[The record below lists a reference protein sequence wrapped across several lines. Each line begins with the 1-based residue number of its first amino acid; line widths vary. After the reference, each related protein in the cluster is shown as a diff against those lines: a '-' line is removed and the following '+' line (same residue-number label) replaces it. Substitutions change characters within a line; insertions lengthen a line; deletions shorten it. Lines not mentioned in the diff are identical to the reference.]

1 MKTDIPYYSQIVSAV
16 RAVRSMKWNLDFS
29 YFRKWIMIGFL
40 LGVVAGLGAV
50 LLFLSVELFTGL
62 FLGLG
67 TGFFPP
73 LPGGFQTNLGYV
85 LFIEKPWM
93 IPLIT
98 GLGGLLVGL
107 ITTKFSPESEG
118 HGTDAVIDAYHHK
131 SGNIRARVPLVKGI
145 ASSITIGSGGSGG
158 TEGPAGQI
166 AAGFGSLIGK
176 LFKLDEDEKRI
187 AVAAGLG
194 AGIGSIFKIPL
205 GGAIFSAE
213 VFYRR
218 DFEVRALIP
227 GLVASV
233 TGYTVFGFVFGWDRL
248 FAIPLDLVNYT
259 NPISLALYA
268 LVGLISA
275 GVSIGYVRTF
285 YAISD
290 YFAKVRIPKYLKP
303 AIGGVI
309 VGIIGI
315 VFPQILGTSYGW
327 LQIAI
332 DKNYTLLPLYVIGSI
347 LVLKILATSLTIGS
361 GGSAGVFGP
370 SMVIGGLLGA
380 FIGTAFHLLGLFTW
394 IDVSSVI
401 IVSMVSFFGA
411 TAKTPISSIIMGSEL
426 TGGYALLAPM
436 MLATFIAYIMSGQ
449 HNSIFRNQVLNRAD
463 SPAHRMEYQLP
474 ILRDMYV
481 RDAIRV
487 AVNKLSKDV
496 TIDEALQL
504 MNRNNSKMITVV
516 NEKELL
522 TGVVYKHKL
531 YEFPEEYRKSVKLE
545 SIMLRDP
552 FFAYT
557 SDSLHHALV
566 RLSSNELQEMPV
578 LSSENKKVL
587 GIITISDLVKLY
599 DKEVERIM
607 KVRSPSNFSVG
618 SDGNG
623 IAKSN
628 NNDDSHLADKTT
640 NKE

>member
-1 MKTDIPYYSQIVSAV
+1 MKPDLPYYYQIKSIV
-16 RAVRSMKWNLDFS
+16 RTLRGMKWNLDFS
-29 YFRKWIMIGFL
+29 YFRKWILIGFL

-50 LLFLSVELFTGL
+50 ALFLSVELFTGL
-62 FLGLG
+62 FLGMG
-67 TGFFPP
+67 AGYFPP
-73 LPGGFQTNLGYV
+73 LPGGFQNNLTYT
-85 LFIEKPWM
+85 LSIERPWLL
-93 IPLIT
+93 PLIT

-131 SGNIRARVPLVKGI
+131 SGHIRARVPLVKGV

-176 LFKLDEDEKRI
+176 LFKLNEDERRI

-194 AGIGSIFKIPL
+194 AGIGSIFKVPL
-205 GGAIFSAE
+205 GGAVFSAE

-248 FAIPLDLVNYT
+248 FTIPLDLVRYT
-259 NPISLALYA
+259 HPASLILYA
-268 LVGLISA
+268 IVGLVSA
-275 GVSIGYVRTF
+275 GLSVGYVKTF

-290 YFAKVRIPKYLKP
+290 YFSRIHFPKYLKP
-303 AIGGVI
+303 AIGGVL
-309 VGIIGI
+309 VGLIGI
-315 VFPQILGTSYGW
+315 VFPQVLGTSYGW
-327 LQIAI
+327 LQIVI
-332 DKNYTLLPLYVIGSI
+332 NKDYVLFPLVMIGPVII
-347 LVLKILATSLTIGS
+347 LKILATSLTIGS

-449 HNSIFRNQVLNRAD
+449 HSSIFRNQVLNRSD
-463 SPAHRMEYQLP
+463 SPAHRMEYQRV
-474 ILRDMYV
+474 ILRDLYV
-481 RDAIRV
+481 KDVMKNPI
-487 AVNKLSKDV
+487 NKLSKNLS
-496 TIDEALQL
+496 IEEALQIL
-504 MNRNNSKMITVV
+504 NRNNSRMIMLV
-516 NEKELL
+516 NESDKLE
-522 TGVVYKHKL
+522 GVVYRYKL
-531 YEFPEEYRKSVKLE
+531 FEFPEEYRKSIKLE
-545 SIMLRDP
+545 NIMIKDP

-557 SDSLHHALV
+557 SDSLHHALL
-566 RLSSNELQEMPV
+566 RLSSNDLQEMPV
-578 LSSENKKVL
+578 LSNEDHKVI
-587 GIITISDLVKLY
+587 GIVTIADLVKLY
-599 DKEVERIM
+599 DNQVEKIKKSR
-607 KVRSPSNFSVG
+607 
-618 SDGNG
+618 DQNG
-623 IAKSN
+623 LGIDVN
-628 NNDDSHLADKTT
+628 NSQIEKKKDRDITDKKTD
-640 NKE
+640 

>member
-1 MKTDIPYYSQIVSAV
+1 
-16 RAVRSMKWNLDFS
+16 MKWNLDFS
-29 YFRKWIMIGFL
+29 YFRKWILIGFL

-50 LLFLSVELFTGL
+50 ALFLSVEFFTGL
-62 FLGLG
+62 FLEIG
-67 TGFFPP
+67 TGYTPP
-73 LPGGFQTNLGYV
+73 LPGGFQGNLSYT
-85 LFIEKPWM
+85 LFIEKPWL

-107 ITTKFSPESEG
+107 ITTRFSPESEG

-131 SGNIRARVPLVKGI
+131 SGNIRARVPLVKAV

-176 LFKLDEDEKRI
+176 LFKLNEDERRI

-205 GGAIFSAE
+205 GGAVFSAE

-248 FAIPLDLVNYT
+248 FTIPLDLVKYT
-259 NPISLALYA
+259 HPVSLILYA
-268 LVGLISA
+268 IVGLVSA
-275 GVSIGYVRTF
+275 GVSIGYVKVF
-285 YAISD
+285 YTISD
-290 YFAKVRIPKYLKP
+290 YFTKIRIPKYLKP
-303 AIGGVI
+303 AIGGVL
-309 VGIIGI
+309 VGLMGI
-315 VFPQILGTSYGW
+315 AFPQILGTSYGW

-332 DKNYTLLPLYVIGSI
+332 NKDYVLFPLLMIGSVI
-347 LVLKILATSLTIGS
+347 ILKILATSVTIGS

-394 IDVSSVI
+394 IDVTSVI

-449 HNSIFRNQVLNRAD
+449 HNSIFRNQVLNRSD
-463 SPAHRMEYQLP
+463 SPAHRMEYQRV
-474 ILRDMYV
+474 ILSDLYV
-481 RDAIRV
+481 KDV
-487 AVNKLSKDV
+487 MKDPVNKLSKD
-496 TIDEALQL
+496 ISIIEALQI
-504 MNRNNSKMITVV
+504 MNRNNSKMIMVV
-516 NEKELL
+516 NDKDALQ
-522 TGVVYKHKL
+522 GVVYRYKL
-531 YEFPEEYRKSVKLE
+531 FEFPEEYRKSVKLE
-545 SIMLRDP
+545 SIMIKDP
-552 FFAYT
+552 FFAYR

-566 RLSSNELQEMPV
+566 RLSSNDLQEMPV
-578 LSSENKKVL
+578 LSNEDNKVI
-587 GIITISDLVKLY
+587 GIVTIADLVKLY
-599 DKEVERIM
+599 DTEVEKIM
-607 KVRSPSNFSVG
+607 KKRNQTNLSIDING
-618 SDGNG
+618 DGIN
-623 IAKSN
+623 K
-628 NNDDSHLADKTT
+628 NDEHHITDKTT
-640 NKE
+640 NK

>member
-1 MKTDIPYYSQIVSAV
+1 MKPDIPFYYQVKSVI
-16 RAVRSMKWNLDFS
+16 RAARSLKWNLDFS
-29 YFRKWIMIGFL
+29 YFRKWILIGFI
-40 LGVVAGLGAV
+40 LGVIAGLGSVA
-50 LLFLSVELFTGL
+50 LFLSVEFFTHV
-62 FLGLG
+62 FLKIG
-67 TGFFPP
+67 TGYSPP
-73 LPGGFQTNLGYV
+73 LAGGFQNNFSYT
-85 LFIEKPWM
+85 LFIEKPWL

-131 SGNIRARVPLVKGI
+131 SGNIRTRVPLVKAI
-145 ASSITIGSGGSGG
+145 TSSITIGSGGSGG

-176 LFKLDEDEKRI
+176 IFKLNEDERRI
-187 AVAAGLG
+187 AVAAGMG

-248 FAIPLDLVNYT
+248 FTIPLDLVKYT
-259 NPISLALYA
+259 QPVSLLLYA

-275 GVSIGYVRTF
+275 LVSVGYVRTF

-290 YFAKVRIPKYLKP
+290 FFANIRIPKYLKP
-303 AIGGVI
+303 AIGGVL

-315 VFPQILGTSYGW
+315 MFPQILGTSYGW
-327 LQIAI
+327 LQAAI
-332 DKNYTLLPLYVIGSI
+332 NQDDLLFPLGVIGAVI
-347 LVLKILATSLTIGS
+347 IFKILATSLTIGS

-394 IDVSSVI
+394 IDVTSVI

-449 HNSIFRNQVLNRAD
+449 HNSIFRNQVLNRSD
-463 SPAHRMEYQLP
+463 SPAHRMEYQLV
-474 ILRDMYV
+474 ILSDLYV
-481 RDAIRV
+481 KDVMKDPTNR
-487 AVNKLSKDV
+487 LSKDV
-496 TIDEALQL
+496 SIEEALQIL
-504 MNRNNSKMITVV
+504 NRNNGRMIMVV
-516 NEKELL
+516 NDNNKLE
-522 TGVVYKHKL
+522 GVVYKHKL
-531 YEFPEEYRKSVKLE
+531 FEFPEEYRKSTKLAN
-545 SIMLRDP
+545 IMIYDP
-552 FFAYT
+552 LFAYS

-566 RLSSNELQEMPV
+566 RLSSNDLQEMPV
-578 LSSENKKVL
+578 LSNENQQVT
-587 GIITISDLVKLY
+587 GIVTIADLVKLY
-599 DKEVERIM
+599 DHQVEKILKARDLDKLVID
-607 KVRSPSNFSVG
+607 N
-618 SDGNG
+618 N
-623 IAKSN
+623 AKTN
-628 NNDDSHLADKTT
+628 NLNEDDKMENKTT
-640 NKE
+640 K

>member
-1 MKTDIPYYSQIVSAV
+1 
-16 RAVRSMKWNLDFS
+16 MKWNLDFS
-29 YFRKWIMIGFL
+29 YFRKWILIGFL

-50 LLFLSVELFTGL
+50 ALFLSVEFFTGL
-62 FLGLG
+62 FLEIG
-67 TGFFPP
+67 TGYTPP
-73 LPGGFQTNLGYV
+73 LPGGFQGNLSYT
-85 LFIEKPWM
+85 LFIEKPWL

-107 ITTKFSPESEG
+107 ITTRFSPESEG

-131 SGNIRARVPLVKGI
+131 SGNIRARVPLVKAI

-176 LFKLDEDEKRI
+176 LFKLNEDERRI

-205 GGAIFSAE
+205 GGAVFSAE

-248 FAIPLDLVNYT
+248 FTIPLDLVKYT
-259 NPISLALYA
+259 HPVSLILYA
-268 LVGLISA
+268 IVGLVSA
-275 GVSIGYVRTF
+275 GVSIGYVKVF
-285 YAISD
+285 YTISD
-290 YFAKVRIPKYLKP
+290 YFTKIRIPKYLKP
-303 AIGGVI
+303 AIGGVL
-309 VGIIGI
+309 VGLMGI
-315 VFPQILGTSYGW
+315 AFPQILGTSYGW

-332 DKNYTLLPLYVIGSI
+332 NKDYVLFPLLMIGSVI
-347 LVLKILATSLTIGS
+347 ILKILATSVTIGS

-394 IDVSSVI
+394 IDVTSVI

-449 HNSIFRNQVLNRAD
+449 HNSIFRNQVLNRSD
-463 SPAHRMEYQLP
+463 SPAHRMEYQRV
-474 ILRDMYV
+474 ILSDLYV
-481 RDAIRV
+481 KDV
-487 AVNKLSKDV
+487 MKDPVNKLSKD
-496 TIDEALQL
+496 ISIIEALQI
-504 MNRNNSKMITVV
+504 MNRNNSKMIIVV
-516 NEKELL
+516 NDKDALQ
-522 TGVVYKHKL
+522 GVVYRYKL
-531 YEFPEEYRKSVKLE
+531 FEFPEEYRKSVKLE
-545 SIMLRDP
+545 SIMIKDP
-552 FFAYT
+552 FFAYR

-566 RLSSNELQEMPV
+566 RLSSNDLQEMPV
-578 LSSENKKVL
+578 LSNEDNKVI
-587 GIITISDLVKLY
+587 GIVTIADLVKLY
-599 DKEVERIM
+599 DTEVEKIM
-607 KVRSPSNFSVG
+607 KKRNQTNLSIDING
-618 SDGNG
+618 DGIN
-623 IAKSN
+623 K
-628 NNDDSHLADKTT
+628 NDEHHITDKTT
-640 NKE
+640 NK

>member
-1 MKTDIPYYSQIVSAV
+1 MKPDLPYYYQIKSI
-16 RAVRSMKWNLDFS
+16 VRSLRGMKWNLDFS
-29 YFRKWIMIGFL
+29 YFRKWILIGFL
-40 LGVVAGLGAV
+40 LGVVAGLGAIV
-50 LLFLSVELFTGL
+50 LFLSVEFFTGL
-62 FLGLG
+62 FLGFG
-67 TGFFPP
+67 AGYFPP
-73 LPGGFQTNLGYV
+73 LPGGFQSNFGYT

-93 IPLIT
+93 LPLIT

-176 LFKLDEDEKRI
+176 LFKLDEDERRI

-205 GGAIFSAE
+205 GGAVFSAE

-248 FAIPLDLVNYT
+248 FTIPLDLVKYT
-259 NPISLALYA
+259 NPISLLLYA
-268 LVGLISA
+268 LVGLIAA
-275 GVSIGYVRTF
+275 GVSIGYVKTF
-285 YAISD
+285 YTISD
-290 YFAKVRIPKYLKP
+290 YFSKIRIPKYLKP
-303 AIGGVI
+303 AIGGLL
-309 VGIIGI
+309 VGMIGI

-327 LQIAI
+327 LQLAI
-332 DKNYTLLPLYVIGSI
+332 NQDYTILPLSIIGSI
-347 LVLKILATSLTIGS
+347 VILKILATSLTLGS

-370 SMVIGGLLGA
+370 SMVIGGFLGA

-436 MLATFIAYIMSGQ
+436 MLATFVAYIMSGQ
-449 HNSIFRNQVLNRAD
+449 HNSIFRNQVLNRSD

-481 RDAIRV
+481 KDAIRV
-487 AVNKLSKDV
+487 PVNKLSKDV
-496 TIDEALQL
+496 TIDEALQI
-504 MNRNNSKMITVV
+504 MNRNNSKMIAVV

-522 TGVVYKHKL
+522 QGVVYKHRL
-531 YEFPEEYRKSVKLE
+531 YEFPDEYRKSIKLE
-545 SIMLRDP
+545 SIMIKDP
-552 FFAYT
+552 FFAYS
-557 SDSLHHALV
+557 SDSLHNALV

-578 LSSENKKVL
+578 LSNENNKVL
-587 GIITISDLVKLY
+587 GIITIADLVKLY
-599 DKEVERIM
+599 DKEVEKIV
-607 KVRSPSNFSVG
+607 KVRNPSIPDIDNKR
-618 SDGNG
+618 DEIDN
-623 IAKSN
+623 SN
-628 NNDDSHLADKTT
+628 DRHLRDKTA
-640 NKE
+640 NKD

>member
-1 MKTDIPYYSQIVSAV
+1 MKPDLPFYYQLKSVIRSL
-16 RAVRSMKWNLDFS
+16 RAMKWNLDFS
-29 YFRKWIMIGFL
+29 YFRKWILIGFI

-50 LLFLSVELFTGL
+50 ALFLSVEFFTTL
-62 FLGLG
+62 FLELG
-67 TGFFPP
+67 AGYSPP
-73 LPGGFQTNLGYV
+73 LAGGFQVDFSYT
-85 LFIEKPWM
+85 LFIEKPWL

-131 SGNIRARVPLVKGI
+131 SGNIRTRVPLVKAV

-158 TEGPAGQI
+158 TEGPSGQI

-176 LFKLDEDEKRI
+176 IFKLNEDERRI

-205 GGAIFSAE
+205 GGAVFSAE
-213 VFYRR
+213 VLYRR

-248 FAIPLDLVNYT
+248 FTIPLDLVKYT
-259 NPISLALYA
+259 NPVSLLLYA

-275 GVSIGYVRTF
+275 GVSVGYVKTF
-285 YAISD
+285 YTISD
-290 YFAKVRIPKYLKP
+290 FFAKMRIPKYVKP
-303 AIGGVI
+303 AIGGVL

-332 DKNYTLLPLYVIGSI
+332 NKDYLLFPLEMIGAVI
-347 LVLKILATSLTIGS
+347 VFKILATSLTIGS

-380 FIGTAFHLLGLFTW
+380 FIGGAFHLLGLFTW
-394 IDVSSVI
+394 IDVTSVI

-411 TAKTPISSIIMGSEL
+411 TAKTPISAIIMGSEL

-449 HNSIFRNQVLNRAD
+449 HSSIFRNQVLNRSD
-463 SPAHRMEYQLP
+463 SPAHRMEYQRV
-474 ILRDMYV
+474 ILSDLYV
-481 RDAIRV
+481 
-487 AVNKLSKDV
+487 KDV
-496 TIDEALQL
+496 MKDPINRLPKDLSIEEALQIL
-504 MNRNNSKMITVV
+504 NRNSSRMIMVV
-516 NEKELL
+516 NENDKLE
-522 TGVVYKHKL
+522 GVVYKYKL
-531 YEFPEEYRKSVKLE
+531 FEFPEEYRKSIKLAN
-545 SIMLRDP
+545 IMIKDP

-566 RLSSNELQEMPV
+566 RLSSNDLQEMPV
-578 LSSENKKVL
+578 LSNENQKVI
-587 GIITISDLVKLY
+587 GIVTIADLVKLY
-599 DKEVERIM
+599 DSQVEKILKARDPNNLGIG
-607 KVRSPSNFSVG
+607 NN
-618 SDGNG
+618 GNG
-623 IAKSN
+623 NHTNKD
-628 NNDDSHLADKTT
+628 NDIKDKTT
-640 NKE
+640 N

>member
-1 MKTDIPYYSQIVSAV
+1 MKPDLPYYYQIKSIV
-16 RAVRSMKWNLDFS
+16 RTLRGMKWNLDFS
-29 YFRKWIMIGFL
+29 YFRKWILIGFL

-50 LLFLSVELFTGL
+50 ALFLSVELFTGL
-62 FLGLG
+62 FLGMG
-67 TGFFPP
+67 AGYFPP
-73 LPGGFQTNLGYV
+73 LPGGFQNNFTYTLS
-85 LFIEKPWM
+85 IQRPWLL
-93 IPLIT
+93 PLIT

-131 SGNIRARVPLVKGI
+131 SGHIRARVPLVKGV

-176 LFKLDEDEKRI
+176 LFKLNEDERRI

-194 AGIGSIFKIPL
+194 AGIGSIFKVPL
-205 GGAIFSAE
+205 GGAVFSAE

-248 FAIPLDLVNYT
+248 FTIPLDLVRYT
-259 NPISLALYA
+259 HPASLILYA
-268 LVGLISA
+268 IVGLVSA
-275 GVSIGYVRTF
+275 GLSVGYVKTF

-290 YFAKVRIPKYLKP
+290 YFSRIHFPKYLKP
-303 AIGGVI
+303 AIGGVL
-309 VGIIGI
+309 VGLIGI
-315 VFPQILGTSYGW
+315 VFPQVLGTSYGW
-327 LQIAI
+327 LQIVI
-332 DKNYTLLPLYVIGSI
+332 NKDYVLFPLFMIGPVII
-347 LVLKILATSLTIGS
+347 LKILATSLTIGS

-449 HNSIFRNQVLNRAD
+449 HSSIFRNQVLNRSD
-463 SPAHRMEYQLP
+463 SPAHRMEYQRV
-474 ILRDMYV
+474 ILRDLYV
-481 RDAIRV
+481 KDVMKNPI
-487 AVNKLSKDV
+487 NKLSKNLS
-496 TIDEALQL
+496 IEEALQIL
-504 MNRNNSKMITVV
+504 NRNNSRMIMLV
-516 NEKELL
+516 NESDKLE
-522 TGVVYKHKL
+522 GVVYRYKL
-531 YEFPEEYRKSVKLE
+531 FEFPEEYRKSIKLE
-545 SIMLRDP
+545 NIMIKDP

-557 SDSLHHALV
+557 SDSLHHALL
-566 RLSSNELQEMPV
+566 RLSSNDLQEMPV
-578 LSSENKKVL
+578 LSNEDHKVI
-587 GIITISDLVKLY
+587 GIVTIADLVKLY
-599 DKEVERIM
+599 DNQVEKIM
-607 KVRSPSNFSVG
+607 KSR
-618 SDGNG
+618 DQNG
-623 IAKSN
+623 LGIDVN
-628 NNDDSHLADKTT
+628 NSQIEKKKDRDITDKKTD
-640 NKE
+640 

>member
-1 MKTDIPYYSQIVSAV
+1 MKPDLPYYSQIASAV
-16 RAVRSMKWNLDFS
+16 RAMRGMKWNLDFS
-29 YFRKWIMIGFL
+29 YFRKWILIGFL

-50 LLFLSVELFTGL
+50 ALFLSVEFFTGL

-67 TGFFPP
+67 AGYFPP
-73 LPGGFQTNLGYV
+73 LPGGFQSNFGYT
-85 LFIEKPWM
+85 LIIEKPWM
-93 IPLIT
+93 LPLIT

-107 ITTKFSPESEG
+107 ITTRFSPESEG

-205 GGAIFSAE
+205 GGAVFSAE

-233 TGYTVFGFVFGWDRL
+233 TGYTVFGFVFGWNPL
-248 FAIPLDLVNYT
+248 FTIPLDLVKYT
-259 NPISLALYA
+259 NPISLLLYA

-275 GVSIGYVRTF
+275 GVSIGYVKTF
-285 YAISD
+285 YTISD
-290 YFAKVRIPKYLKP
+290 YFSKIRIPKYLKP
-303 AIGGVI
+303 AIGGML
-309 VGIIGI
+309 VGMIGI

-332 DKNYTLLPLYVIGSI
+332 NKDTILPLGIIGSI
-347 LVLKILATSLTIGS
+347 VIFKILATSLTLGS

-370 SMVIGGLLGA
+370 SMVIGGFLGA

-394 IDVSSVI
+394 VDVSSVI

-436 MLATFIAYIMSGQ
+436 MLATFVAYIMSGQ
-449 HNSIFRNQVLNRAD
+449 HNSIFRNQVLNRSA

-481 RDAIRV
+481 KDAIRV
-487 AVNKLSKDV
+487 PVNKLSKDV
-496 TIDEALQL
+496 TIDEALQI
-504 MNRNNSKMITVV
+504 MNRNNSKMIAVV

-522 TGVVYKHKL
+522 HGVVYKHRL
-531 YEFPEEYRKSVKLE
+531 YEFPDEYRKSIKLE
-545 SIMLRDP
+545 SIMIKDP
-552 FFAYT
+552 FFAYS
-557 SDSLHHALV
+557 SDSLHDALI

-578 LSSENKKVL
+578 LSNENNKVL
-587 GIITISDLVKLY
+587 GIITIADLVKLY
-599 DKEVERIM
+599 DKEVEKIV
-607 KVRSPSNFSVG
+607 KVRNPSIP
-618 SDGNG
+618 DIGNKRDE
-623 IAKSN
+623 IDYSN
-628 NNDDSHLADKTT
+628 DRHLGDKTT
-640 NKE
+640 NKD

>member
-1 MKTDIPYYSQIVSAV
+1 
-16 RAVRSMKWNLDFS
+16 MKWNLDFS
-29 YFRKWIMIGFL
+29 YFRKWILIGFL

-50 LLFLSVELFTGL
+50 CLFLSVEFFTGL
-62 FLGLG
+62 FLEIG
-67 TGFFPP
+67 TGYSPP
-73 LPGGFQTNLGYV
+73 LPGGFQGNFSYT
-85 LFIEKPWM
+85 LFIEKPWL

-107 ITTKFSPESEG
+107 ITTRFSPESEG

-131 SGNIRARVPLVKGI
+131 SGNIRARVPLVKAV

-176 LFKLDEDEKRI
+176 LFKLDEDERRI

-205 GGAIFSAE
+205 GGAVFSAE

-248 FAIPLDLVNYT
+248 FTIPLDLVKYT
-259 NPISLALYA
+259 HPVSLILYA
-268 LVGLISA
+268 IVGLVSA
-275 GVSIGYVRTF
+275 GVSIGYVKVF
-285 YAISD
+285 YTISD
-290 YFAKVRIPKYLKP
+290 YFTKIRIPKYLKP
-303 AIGGVI
+303 AIGGVL
-309 VGIIGI
+309 VGLMGI
-315 VFPQILGTSYGW
+315 AFPQILGTSYGW

-332 DKNYTLLPLYVIGSI
+332 NKDYVLFPLLMIGSVI
-347 LVLKILATSLTIGS
+347 ILKILATSVTIGS

-394 IDVSSVI
+394 IDVTSVI

-449 HNSIFRNQVLNRAD
+449 HNSIFRNQVLNRSD
-463 SPAHRMEYQLP
+463 SPAHRMEYQRV
-474 ILRDMYV
+474 ILSDLYV
-481 RDAIRV
+481 KDV
-487 AVNKLSKDV
+487 MKDPMNKLSKDISIV
-496 TIDEALQL
+496 EALQI
-504 MNRNNSKMITVV
+504 MNRNNSKMVMVV
-516 NEKELL
+516 NDKDALQ
-522 TGVVYKHKL
+522 GVVYRYKL
-531 YEFPEEYRKSVKLE
+531 FEFPEEYRKSVKLE
-545 SIMLRDP
+545 SIMIKDP

-566 RLSSNELQEMPV
+566 RLSSNDLQEMPV
-578 LSSENKKVL
+578 LSNEDNKVI
-587 GIITISDLVKLY
+587 GIVTIADLVKLY
-599 DKEVERIM
+599 DTEVEKIM
-607 KVRSPSNFSVG
+607 KKRNQTNLSIDING
-618 SDGNG
+618 DGIN
-623 IAKSN
+623 K
-628 NNDDSHLADKTT
+628 NDERDITDKTT
-640 NKE
+640 NK

>member
-1 MKTDIPYYSQIVSAV
+1 MKPELPYYYQVKSVI
-16 RAVRSMKWNLDFS
+16 RTLRGMKWNLDFS
-29 YFRKWIMIGFL
+29 YFRKWILIGFI
-40 LGVVAGLGAV
+40 LGVVAGLSAV
-50 LLFLSVELFTGL
+50 ALFLSVELFTFL
-62 FLGLG
+62 FLEMG
-67 TGFFPP
+67 TGYSPP
-73 LPGGFQTNLGYV
+73 LAGSFQPNFSYT
-85 LFIEKPWM
+85 LFIEKPWL

-131 SGNIRARVPLVKGI
+131 SGNIRARVPLIKAI

-176 LFKLDEDEKRI
+176 IFKLNEDERRI

-205 GGAIFSAE
+205 GGAVFSAE

-248 FAIPLDLVNYT
+248 FTIPLDLVKYT
-259 NPISLALYA
+259 HPASLLLYA

-275 GVSIGYVRTF
+275 GVSVGYVKTF

-290 YFAKVRIPKYLKP
+290 FFSKMRIPKYLKP
-303 AIGGVI
+303 AIGGVL

-315 VFPQILGTSYGW
+315 AFPQILGTSYGW

-332 DKNYTLLPLYVIGSI
+332 NKDYLLFPLGMIGAI
-347 LVLKILATSLTIGS
+347 IVLKILATSLTIGS

-394 IDVSSVI
+394 IDVTSVI

-449 HNSIFRNQVLNRAD
+449 HNSIFRNQVLNRSD
-463 SPAHRMEYQLP
+463 SPAHRMEYQRV
-474 ILRDMYV
+474 ILSDLYV
-481 RDAIRV
+481 
-487 AVNKLSKDV
+487 KDV
-496 TIDEALQL
+496 MKNPINRLPKDLSIEEALQIL
-504 MNRNNSKMITVV
+504 NRNSSRMIMVV
-516 NEKELL
+516 NENDKLE
-522 TGVVYKHKL
+522 GVVYKYKL
-531 YEFPEEYRKSVKLE
+531 LEFPAEYRKSIKLQN
-545 SIMLRDP
+545 IIIKDP

-566 RLSSNELQEMPV
+566 RLSSNDLQEMPV
-578 LSSENKKVL
+578 LSNENQKVI
-587 GIITISDLVKLY
+587 GIVTIADLVKLY
-599 DKEVERIM
+599 DSQVEKILNARNQNTLNIGI
-607 KVRSPSNFSVG
+607 N
-618 SDGNG
+618 DTGN
-623 IAKSN
+623 KKN
-628 NNDDSHLADKTT
+628 KDTDLNDKKDKKI
-640 NKE
+640 N

>member
-1 MKTDIPYYSQIVSAV
+1 
-16 RAVRSMKWNLDFS
+16 MKWNLDFS
-29 YFRKWIMIGFL
+29 YFRKWILIGFL

-50 LLFLSVELFTGL
+50 ALFLSVEFFTGL
-62 FLGLG
+62 FLEIG
-67 TGFFPP
+67 TGYTPP
-73 LPGGFQTNLGYV
+73 LPGGFQGNLSYT
-85 LFIEKPWM
+85 LFIEKPWL

-107 ITTKFSPESEG
+107 ITTRFSPESEG

-131 SGNIRARVPLVKGI
+131 SGNIRARVPLVKAI

-176 LFKLDEDEKRI
+176 LFKLNEDERRI

-205 GGAIFSAE
+205 GGAVFSAE

-248 FAIPLDLVNYT
+248 FTIPLDLVKYT
-259 NPISLALYA
+259 HPVSLILYA
-268 LVGLISA
+268 IVGLVSA
-275 GVSIGYVRTF
+275 GVSIGYVKVF
-285 YAISD
+285 YTISD
-290 YFAKVRIPKYLKP
+290 YFTKIRIPKYLKP
-303 AIGGVI
+303 AIGGVL
-309 VGIIGI
+309 VGLMGI
-315 VFPQILGTSYGW
+315 AFPQILGTSYGW

-332 DKNYTLLPLYVIGSI
+332 NKDYVLFPLLMIGSVI
-347 LVLKILATSLTIGS
+347 ILKILATSVTIGS

-394 IDVSSVI
+394 IDVTSVI

-449 HNSIFRNQVLNRAD
+449 HNSIFRNQVLNRSD
-463 SPAHRMEYQLP
+463 SPAHRMEYQRV
-474 ILRDMYV
+474 ILSDLYV
-481 RDAIRV
+481 KDV
-487 AVNKLSKDV
+487 MKDPMNKLSKD
-496 TIDEALQL
+496 ISIIEALQI
-504 MNRNNSKMITVV
+504 MNRNNSKMIIVV
-516 NEKELL
+516 NDKDALQ
-522 TGVVYKHKL
+522 GVVYRYKL
-531 YEFPEEYRKSVKLE
+531 FEFPEEYRKSVKLE
-545 SIMLRDP
+545 SIMIKDP
-552 FFAYT
+552 FFAYR

-566 RLSSNELQEMPV
+566 RLSSNDLQEMPV
-578 LSSENKKVL
+578 LSNEDNKVI
-587 GIITISDLVKLY
+587 GIVTIADLVKLY
-599 DKEVERIM
+599 DTEVEKIM
-607 KVRSPSNFSVG
+607 KKRNQTNLSIDING
-618 SDGNG
+618 DGIN
-623 IAKSN
+623 K
-628 NNDDSHLADKTT
+628 NDEHHITDKTT
-640 NKE
+640 NK

>member
-1 MKTDIPYYSQIVSAV
+1 LKPDLPYYYQMKSVIRTL
-16 RAVRSMKWNLDFS
+16 RAMKWNLDFS
-29 YFRKWIMIGFL
+29 YFRKWILIGFI
-40 LGVVAGLGAV
+40 LGIVAGLGAIA
-50 LLFLSVELFTGL
+50 LFLSVEFFTGL
-62 FLGLG
+62 FLEIG
-67 TGFFPP
+67 TGYTPP
-73 LPGGFQTNLGYV
+73 LPGGFQANFTYTL
-85 LFIEKPWM
+85 LIEKPWL
-93 IPLIT
+93 IPIIT

-131 SGNIRARVPLVKGI
+131 SGNIRARVPLVKAI
-145 ASSITIGSGGSGG
+145 TSSITIGSGGSGG

-176 LFKLDEDEKRI
+176 LFKLNEDERRI

-205 GGAIFSAE
+205 GGAVFSAE

-248 FAIPLDLVNYT
+248 FTIPLDLVKYT
-259 NPISLALYA
+259 NPISLLLYA

-275 GVSIGYVRTF
+275 GVSVGYVKTF
-285 YAISD
+285 YAVSD
-290 YFAKVRIPKYLKP
+290 FFSKIQVPKYLKP
-303 AIGGVI
+303 AMGGVL

-332 DKNYTLLPLYVIGSI
+332 SKDYVVFPLAMIGSVI
-347 LVLKILATSLTIGS
+347 ILKILATSLTIGS

-401 IVSMVSFFGA
+401 IVAMVSFFGA

-449 HNSIFRNQVLNRAD
+449 HNSIFRNQVLNRSD
-463 SPAHRMEYQLP
+463 SPAHRMEYQRV
-474 ILRDMYV
+474 ILSDLHVKDIMKNTM
-481 RDAIRV
+481 D
-487 AVNKLSKDV
+487 KMSKSV
-496 TIDEALQL
+496 SIEEALQIL
-504 MNRNNSKMITVV
+504 NRNNSRMITVV
-516 NEKELL
+516 NESDTLQ
-522 TGVVYKHKL
+522 GVVYRYKL
-531 YEFPEEYRKSVKLE
+531 FEFPEEYRKSIKLE
-545 SIMLRDP
+545 NIMIKDP
-552 FFAYT
+552 FFAYE
-557 SDSLHHALV
+557 SDSLHNALV
-566 RLSSNELQEMPV
+566 RLSSNDLQEMPV
-578 LSSENKKVL
+578 LSNKDYKVI
-587 GIITISDLVKLY
+587 GIVTIADLVRLY
-599 DKEVERIM
+599 DIEVQKIM
-607 KVRSPSNFSVG
+607 KKRNQTGLGVDAISNG
-618 SDGNG
+618 MDHNEDRH
-623 IAKSN
+623 ITDITK
-628 NNDDSHLADKTT
+628 K
-640 NKE
+640 K